1 MGLGWQME
9 AVSNCYG
16 SRTSGR
22 SPWYTVQDRVYIAS
36 MLQDANSSKFETS
49 AHSGPTSGPPRRS
62 QQERNPSYAFEPQRR
77 ACAST
82 RA

>member
-1 MGLGWQME
+1 M
-9 AVSNCYG
+9 
-16 SRTSGR
+16 
-22 SPWYTVQDRVYIAS
+22 QDRVYIAS